1 MKKNLSTLC
10 FAGLVALTGLV
21 ATGCG
26 SDDTVN
32 IAPVNT
38 RSLREY
44 AIIANNVTP
53 GTFTIKNV
61 NLQNGTS
68 SVLNNQFSSQGNN
81 PTLVRTH
88 PNINVFYVL
97 NSASN
102 NVAQFTMDTNGG
114 AQFLGTVAVPV
125 NSSMLAIH
133 PSGGFVYVVGAAG
146 GVNTP
151 GTIRRFT
158 VNSNGTLANPL
169 DRLTTGANGY
179 TSNLNLVKE
188 GDFSFGGGT
197 FHIGERGGVVSYP
210 VAADGQL
217 GAGVSFNIATGL
229 ATDDYRDIDV
239 RPGQASLVT
248 SIRTAAGNDLTRG
261 FAVNNGVV
269 SGGNQVDPGETR
281 LGLGDMATNGQ
292 YYVGSE
298 SNPRLFGFN
307 VDNATGTL
315 TALASNAAQAAVTG
329 SARSSFVNL
338 DPSNAFV
345 LSTGGQTFGGP
356 AADNV
361 LVARF
366 RGQDGNITGS
376 TVDAQALNQAA
387 GFDFFTLN
395 F

>member
-26 SDDTVN
+26 SDETVN
-32 IAPVNT
+32 VAPANT
-38 RSLREY
+38 AILREY

-53 GTFTIKNV
+53 GTFTIKNL

-68 SVLNNQFSSQGNN
+68 NVLNNQFSSQGNQSL
-81 PTLVRTH
+81 LVRTH

-97 NSASN
+97 NQASST
-102 NVAQFTMDTNGG
+102 VAQFTMDTNGG
-114 AQFLGTVAVPV
+114 AQFLGTVAIPA

-133 PSGGFVYVVGAAG
+133 PSGGFVYVVGAAAT
-146 GVNTP
+146 NTA

-169 DRLTTGANGY
+169 DRATTGAGGY

-197 FHIGERGGVVSYP
+197 FHVGERGGVVSYP

-217 GAGVSFNIATGL
+217 GAGVNFNIATGL
-229 ATDDYRDIDV
+229 ATDDYRDVDV
-239 RPGQASLVT
+239 RPGQASLVA
-248 SIRTAAGNDLTRG
+248 SIRTAAGNDFVRG

-269 SGGNQVDPGETR
+269 SGGNQIDTGEVR

-292 YYVGSE
+292 YYLGSE

-315 TALASNAAQAAVTG
+315 TALASNPAAVTAG
-329 SARSSFVNL
+329 ARSSFVNL

-345 LSTGGQTFGGP
+345 LSTGGQTFAGP
-356 AADNV
+356 SADNV
-361 LVARF
+361 IVARF

-376 TVDAQALNQAA
+376 TADAQALNQAA